1 MNRILPIGSVVL
13 IDEGTKPLMIFGY
26 LQAALQDESD
36 TVDYIGVPY
45 PEGNMN
51 ALMQFGFQ
59 MTDIREVLFEGYRTE
74 EFKPWEELLKVAE
87 QRHLQAEE
95 NAKE

>member
-13 IDEGTKPLMIFGY
+13 LNNGTKPVMIFGY
-26 LQAALQDESD
+26 LQTALQDETE

-51 ALMQFGFQ
+51 ALSQFGFQ
-59 MTDIREVLFEGYRTE
+59 MTSIREVLFEGYRTE
-74 EFKPWEELLKVAE
+74 EFKPWEELLKMAE

-95 NAKE
+95 NKE

>member
-13 IDEGTKPLMIFGY
+13 LADGTKPVMIFGY
-26 LQAALQDESD
+26 LQTAMQDKTD
-36 TVDYIGVPY
+36 MVDYIGVPY
-45 PEGNMN
+45 PEGNVN

-74 EFKPWEELLKVAE
+74 EFKPYEELLKRAE
-87 QRHLQAEE
+87 ARHKEAEE
-95 NAKE
+95 NKE

>member
-36 TVDYIGVPY
+36 TVDYIGVP
-45 PEGNMN
+45 
-51 ALMQFGFQ
+51 
-59 MTDIREVLFEGYRTE
+59 TSIRLPS
-74 EFKPWEELLKVAE
+74 KS
-87 QRHLQAEE
+87 
-95 NAKE
+95 